1 MSVLKNWDINLRSS
15 EKKTLLSF
23 FILYIFFT
31 IIVLLLM
38 AIFYFNTQ
46 KDLMLKDKRLE
57 FSKYAN
63 DEIKKLKYLHVN
75 FDKVPRIY
83 PRDKRFKS
91 AIYDSVYTKIF
102 SLLDS
107 NKVDLNEDIY
117 LQNGNIFYIKEL
129 ESYYLGAKYVV
140 IEIKDDNLWK
150 NRVYHTLLI
159 YGGVILFVML
169 LMGYFLLYLLLR
181 PMREAIALLDR
192 FIKDT
197 THELNTPISTILSNI
212 ELSQKS
218 NTDERLQKRLDR
230 IKIGAKTISNLYQD
244 LIFLT
249 LSDKIESRKEDVN
262 LKELLSQRVEY
273 FSLSIES
280 KKISIEQ
287 NLKDG
292 VTLHVDKN
300 RLTKLIDNLLSNA
313 IKYNK
318 IKGKIEVVLE
328 DRYFYIKD
336 NGRGIEKDKLEQIF
350 KRYERA
356 DKSVGGFGIGLSI
369 VSKIALE
376 EGLKIEIDSVFKK
389 FTSVK
394 VSW

>member
-1 MSVLKNWDINLRSS
+1 MSVLKNWDINLRQS

-23 FILYIFFT
+23 FILYLFFT
-31 IIVLLLM
+31 IVLLLFM
-38 AIFYFNTQ
+38 AVFYYNTQ

-57 FSKYAN
+57 LSRYAH
-63 DEIKKLKYLHVN
+63 DEIKKLKYLHIN

-91 AIYDSVYTKIF
+91 AIYDSIYTKIF
-102 SLLDS
+102 SLLDTD
-107 NKVDLNEDIY
+107 KVDLNEDIY
-117 LQNGNIFYIKEL
+117 LLDGNIFYIKEL
-129 ESYYLGAKYVV
+129 ESYYLGTKYVV
-140 IEIKDDNLWK
+140 IEVKDDGLWK
-150 NRVYHTLLI
+150 RNVLHTLLV
-159 YGGVILFVML
+159 YGGIFLFAML
-169 LMGYFLLYLLLR
+169 LMGYFLLYLLLK

-212 ELSQKS
+212 ELSDKDGI
-218 NTDERLQKRLDR
+218 DEKLRKRLNR

-249 LSDKIESRKEDVN
+249 LSDKVESKKEDVD
-262 LKELLSQRVEY
+262 LKKLLSQRIEY
-273 FSLSIES
+273 FSLFIES
-280 KKISIEQ
+280 KKITLKQS
-287 NLKDG
+287 LKDD
-292 VTLHVDKN
+292 VSLHVDKN
-300 RLTKLIDNLLSNA
+300 RLAKLIDNLLSNA

-318 IKGKIEVVLE
+318 IKGEIEVVLE

-336 NGRGIEKDKLEQIF
+336 NGRGIEKGKLEQIF

-369 VSKIALE
+369 VSKIVQE

-389 FTSVK
+389 ETIVK

>member
-1 MSVLKNWDINLRSS
+1 MSVLKNWDISLRQS
-15 EKKTLLSF
+15 EKKTLRSF
-23 FILYIFFT
+23 FLLYLFFT
-31 IIVLLLM
+31 IVLSLFM
-38 AIFYFNTQ
+38 SIYYYNTQ
-46 KDLMLKDKRLE
+46 KDLMLKDKRIE
-57 FSKYAN
+57 FSRYAN
-63 DEIKKLKYLHVN
+63 DEIKKLKYLHMN

-91 AIYDSVYTKIF
+91 AIYDSVYVKIF

-117 LQNGNIFYIKEL
+117 LQNGSIFYIKEL

-140 IEIKDDNLWK
+140 IEVKDDGLWRK
-150 NRVYHTLLI
+150 EVFDNLLI
-159 YGGVILFVML
+159 YGSIVLFALL
-169 LMGYFLLYLLLR
+169 LMGYFLLYLLLK

-212 ELSQKS
+212 ELSDRG
-218 NTDERLQKRLDR
+218 NIDEKLQKRLNR

-244 LIFLT
+244 LLFLT
-249 LSDKIESRKEDVN
+249 LSDKIESKKEQVD
-262 LKELLSQRVEY
+262 LKELFVERIEY
-273 FSLSIES
+273 FSLFFDS
-280 KKISIEQ
+280 KKITLKQS
-287 NLKDG
+287 LKDN
-292 VTLHVDKN
+292 VSLHVDKN
-300 RLTKLIDNLLSNA
+300 RLTKLIDNLFSNA

-318 IKGKIEVVLE
+318 IKGEIEVVLE
-328 DRYFYIKD
+328 DKYFYIKD
-336 NGRGIEKDKLEQIF
+336 SGRGIEKDKLEQIF

-369 VSKIALE
+369 VSKIAHE
-376 EGLKIEIDSVFKK
+376 EGLKVEVSSIFKEG
-389 FTSVK
+389 TTVK

>member
-15 EKKTLLSF
+15 EKKTLFSF

-31 IIVLLLM
+31 AILLLFM
-38 AIFYFNTQ
+38 AIYYFNTQ

-107 NKVDLNEDIY
+107 DKVDLNEDIY
-117 LQNGNIFYIKEL
+117 LKNGDIFYIKEL

-140 IEIKDDNLWK
+140 IEVEDNNLWK
-150 NRVYHTLLI
+150 HSVYRTLFI

-218 NTDERLQKRLDR
+218 NTDKKLQKRLDR
-230 IKIGAKTISNLYQD
+230 IKIGATTISNLYQD

-249 LSDKIESRKEDVN
+249 LSDKIDSRREEVD
-262 LKELLSQRVEY
+262 LKELLSQRLEY

-280 KKISIEQ
+280 KKINIEQ

-300 RLTKLIDNLLSNA
+300 KLTKLIDNLLSNA

-336 NGRGIEKDKLEQIF
+336 SGRGIEKDKMEQIF

-369 VSKIALE
+369 VSKIAIE